1 MRTGDWG
8 LGTRDWGIGRSLTI
22 AVLCAV
28 AGVCA
33 DQLPLEPPHDS
44 GQSVT
49 GAFEGWF
56 KNPDGSFS
64 LLLGYYNR
72 NLKQPL
78 DIPVGPNNRIE
89 PGGPD
94 RGQPTRFLP
103 NRQWGMF
110 TVTVPKDFG
119 DQKLTW
125 TINVNGMPT
134 VIPMSLNSLWEVSPF
149 VDATG
154 NTPPFIGFSEKGP
167 FSQGP
172 RPITTSLRTLVGVPL
187 ALTVW
192 VADDA
197 KQPPI
202 APRFKLPPVSV
213 SWSKFRGPGDVTF
226 SKDRPAAEPSEFSA
240 PANTVFHGKAT
251 TNATFNQPG
260 EYILSVVANDSSGP
274 GGGGFQC
281 CWTNAQVNV
290 SVAAGTAP

>member
-1 MRTGDWG
+1 MKLRRLLSCGAALAG
-8 LGTRDWGIGRSLTI
+8 
-22 AVLCAV
+22 LCALWIR
-28 AGVCA
+28 ARA
-33 DQLPLEPPHDS
+33 AQLPLEPAHDS

-49 GAFEGWF
+49 GAYEGWF

-64 LLLGYYNR
+64 FLLGYYNR

-94 RGQPTRFLP
+94 RGQPTHFLP
-103 NRQWGMF
+103 NRQWGIF
-110 TVTVPKDFG
+110 TVSVPKDFG

-134 VIPMSLNSLWEVSPF
+134 VIPMSLNPLWEVSPF

-167 FSQGP
+167 LSQGP
-172 RPITTSLRTLVGVPL
+172 RPITASLKIAVATPL
-187 ALTVW
+187 PLTVW

-202 APRFKLPPVSV
+202 TPRFKLPPVSLT
-213 SWSKFRGPGDVTF
+213 WSKFRGPGEVTF
-226 SKDRPAAEPSEFSA
+226 SKDRPAADPTEFSA
-240 PANTVFHGKAT
+240 PPNTVFHGKAT
-251 TNATFNQPG
+251 TSATFSQPG

-290 SVAAGTAP
+290 SVAANTTP